1 MKMSVQAMFDLG
13 VQCLRAVNVPEKTAQ
28 CVSKALLK
36 AELDGMPSHGFVRI
50 PFYAAQVRSGK
61 LRAWVRPVVTHP
73 APATT
78 LVNARY
84 GFAFPAIEEGL
95 ELAVPLARQYG
106 IALLGVQNSHH
117 CGMLGHYVE
126 DVARQGLVCLAFSNT
141 PAAMAPWGG
150 RRASFGTN
158 PLAFACPRSLD
169 GEKEPIVVDMS
180 LSKVARGKI
189 LAASERGDKCI
200 PAGWALD
207 SNGRPTENPD
217 AALKGTMVPMG
228 DAKGAALALVVEI
241 LAATLTGSNHAFE
254 ASSFFDAEGAAP
266 SVGQSFVIMDPQGM
280 NPIFGESLERL
291 ANHILSQPGARL
303 PGSRRFLLRRKNA
316 SNELEIP
323 DNLYKKLL
331 FFSIGNEFL

>member
-28 CVSKALLK
+28 SVSKALLK

-61 LRAWVRPVVTHP
+61 LRVWVRPVVTHP

-106 IALLGVQNSHH
+106 IALLGVQHSHH

-158 PLAFACPRSLD
+158 PLAFALRFID
-169 GEKEPIVVDMS
+169 TWVVMP
-180 LSKVARGKI
+180 G
-189 LAASERGDKCI
+189 
-200 PAGWALD
+200 
-207 SNGRPTENPD
+207 
-217 AALKGTMVPMG
+217 
-228 DAKGAALALVVEI
+228 
-241 LAATLTGSNHAFE
+241 LTGCILTGLFYSLFTSIGFVHFFWIGYKWLISLCTAFWGTLFW
-254 ASSFFDAEGAAP
+254 SSYG
-266 SVGQSFVIMDPQGM
+266 
-280 NPIFGESLERL
+280 
-291 ANHILSQPGARL
+291 
-303 PGSRRFLLRRKNA
+303 
-316 SNELEIP
+316 NELISLAESYGLSP
-323 DNLYKKLL
+323 LLL
-331 FFSIGNEFL
+331 FIRSCLLPESF